1 MAPAFVHQI
10 NHHKEIMKSE
20 ILTSVQSY
28 FMFMQKSDASLAL
41 LENMIM
47 HENSNRAVSVIL
59 EILKEIN
66 QADNYYTST
75 ELYEEYESFAKTFI
89 RHLERFLINSYDD
102 FDFE

>member
-1 MAPAFVHQI
+1 
-10 NHHKEIMKSE
+10 MKSE

>member
-1 MAPAFVHQI
+1 
-10 NHHKEIMKSE
+10 MKNE

-66 QADNYYTST
+66 QIENYATNT
-75 ELYEEYESFAKTFI
+75 DLYIEYESFAKTFI
-89 RHLERFLINSYDD
+89 RHLEKLLINSYDD
-102 FDFE
+102 FDVSSEFDFE